1 MNTTTDLPANVDLSS
16 EVAEWIEAFD
26 DVVASEGPEQGAELL
41 SAIRQRA
48 REAGISTPSELIT
61 PYVNTIPS
69 HEEVPYPGNRLLERR
84 I

>member
-26 DVVASEGPEQGAELL
+26 DVVASEGPQQGAELL

-48 REAGISTPSELIT
+48 RDVWRQLLFP
-61 PYVNTIPS
+61 VNDN
-69 HEEVPYPGNRLLERR
+69 HNYR
-84 I
+84 